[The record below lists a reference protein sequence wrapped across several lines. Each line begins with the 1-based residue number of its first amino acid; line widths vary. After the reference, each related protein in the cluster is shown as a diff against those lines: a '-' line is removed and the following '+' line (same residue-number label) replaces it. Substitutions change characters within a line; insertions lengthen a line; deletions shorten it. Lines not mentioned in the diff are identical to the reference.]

1 MDRRGC
7 IVVMIA
13 IAMFCLL
20 MFFNGMFMHGD
31 LITSPP

>member
-7 IVVMIA
+7 VVIVVA
-13 IAMFCLL
+13 ITVFYLL

-31 LITSPP
+31 LITPPP